1 MQIEGNFLKSNVIL
15 KNFDPA
21 FPFLYTLFYL
31 TSIKRP
37 NLFILQTGGSE
48 GGAYAEALQP

>member
-21 FPFLYTLFYL
+21 FPFLYTLFHL